1 MGILVFCS
9 NLMKNDAVVV
19 GLLMNS
25 WLIVVVVVGL
35 LMNSWLIVVM
45 RCDVDELMSRVFIIM
60 DLWCNLSCC

>member
-9 NLMKNDAVVV
+9 NLMKNDA
-19 GLLMNS
+19 
-25 WLIVVVVVGL
+25 VVVGL